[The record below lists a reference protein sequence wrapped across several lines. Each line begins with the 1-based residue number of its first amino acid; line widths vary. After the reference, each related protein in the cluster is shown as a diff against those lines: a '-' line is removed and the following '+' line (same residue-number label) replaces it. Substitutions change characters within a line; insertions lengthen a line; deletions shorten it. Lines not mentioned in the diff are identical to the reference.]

1 MSSLSTADVARLAAL
16 ARIDMTESDLDVMAG
31 QLSAIVDAVAKVSE
45 AVSDDVPA
53 TSHPLPLSNVH
64 REDVVRPSLSQDDAL
79 AAAPAVEE
87 GRFRVPQILG
97 EEA

>member
-1 MSSLSTADVARLAAL
+1 MSSLSTQDVARLAAL
-16 ARIDMTESDLDVMAG
+16 ARIDMSEQDLERMSG
-31 QLSAIVDAVAKVSE
+31 QLSAIVEAVAKVSE
-45 AVSDDVPA
+45 AVGDDVPA

-64 REDVVRPSLSQDDAL
+64 REDVVRPSLSQADAL
-79 AAAPAVEE
+79 AAAPAAEE